1 MSWEYL
7 FFLDHNKKAL
17 EKTLES
23 IFSDQQNALGK
34 LHSNT
39 SDEGVT
45 KLAPLML
52 ESTKNVT
59 IVGA

>member
-39 SDEGVT
+39 SGEGIT
-45 KLAPLML
+45 K
-52 ESTKNVT
+52 
-59 IVGA
+59 